1 MTISKESIS
10 PMCNIEIDRIV
21 IKQVDKF
28 EYLGSLI
35 TSDAKSDQDIK
46 RRIGI
51 AKQHL
56 NLCPTCS
63 ILEALTIKSN

>member
-1 MTISKESIS
+1 MSQT
-10 PMCNIEIDRIV
+10 CNIEIDRIAM
-21 IKQVDKF
+21 KQVDNF

-51 AKQHL
+51 A
-56 NLCPTCS
+56 
-63 ILEALTIKSN
+63 